1 MWLSFVSAA
10 AYSLWAVL
18 LKHNPVSRVAVFGFL
33 NPGVAGVLLSALLL
47 GETEQAFSLRSAGAL
62 ALVCLGI
69 FIVNFERSTPEKQS
83 D

>member
-1 MWLSFVSAA
+1 MTRR
-10 AYSLWAVL
+10 SLTYI
-18 LKHNPVSRVAVFGFL
+18 VA
-33 NPGVAGVLLSALLL
+33 LLSALLL